1 MKYFAYGSNMLEERL
16 RAPERVPGA
25 ACLTKVFASKYC
37 LRFNK
42 KSVDKSGKCN
52 IVQTGSMDD
61 FVWGVLFEIPEAQR
75 WKLDVA
81 EGYGH
86 GYDHANIEVHL
97 PDGTIERALAYVATV
112 TDDKLLPYSWYHQLV
127 VAGAEQ
133 HGLSA
138 DYIAK
143 LREERSVKDPE
154 PNRPS
159 KLEAERVLAEYY
171 AMRKSR

>member
-1 MKYFAYGSNMLEERL
+1 MKYFAYGSNMLEQRL

-25 ACLTKVFASKYC
+25 VCLTNVFASKYR

-42 KSVDKSGKCN
+42 KSIDNSGKCN
-52 IVQTGSMDD
+52 IVQTGAADD
-61 FVWGVLFEIPEAQR
+61 SVLGVLFEIPEAQR
-75 WKLDVA
+75 RKLDVA

-86 GYDHANIEVHL
+86 GYDYANIDVHL

-112 TDDKLLPYSWYHQLV
+112 TDGKLLPYSWYHQLV

-143 LREERSVKDPE
+143 LREERSVEDPE
-154 PNRPS
+154 PNRRS
-159 KLEAERVLAEYY
+159 KLEAERALAEYY
-171 AMRKSR
+171 ATRKST